1 MMMRLLIIST
11 LLIVGLIGAGFGVN
25 TALTNNAEILTA
37 DFGYIEEA
45 IKKDNWPAALD
56 KITQVEESWSKNK
69 NWWAIVIDHQ
79 EIDNIEFTF
88 SRIKNYIKAKN
99 TGLSLGELAVL
110 RKTIELIPEKEAVN
124 IRNIF

>member
-1 MMMRLLIIST
+1 MRLLIIST